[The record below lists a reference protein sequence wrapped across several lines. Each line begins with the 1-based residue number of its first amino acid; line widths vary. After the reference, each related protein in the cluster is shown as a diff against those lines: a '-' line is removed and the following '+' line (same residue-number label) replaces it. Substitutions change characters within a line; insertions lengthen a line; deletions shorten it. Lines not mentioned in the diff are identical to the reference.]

1 MEQKILVN
9 KILSFLEKAGDLA
22 LKYQDK
28 LNFTVKT
35 DASIVTEADL
45 TISKMFRENF
55 NEYLS
60 LKNHKL
66 LDEENLP
73 DREDFFS
80 NNCEYLWTLDPIDGT
95 TTYFNGFPL
104 WAIGL
109 SLYKNFKP
117 YMGFIYMP
125 SIKELVYTDGEKS
138 YYVKNVFTENEV
150 KTELVLQH
158 RELTKKS
165 IILQHR
171 LKNYDVNKLVV
182 LDLYSSYVSGFYTL
196 IGKSFASFFNKPM
209 KLWDITATLSICKN
223 IGMCFK
229 NLKNSV
235 EVDDLRSI
243 EVDDNWYL
251 KDVYLMCDGEV
262 FNKIKEELNIQIL

>member
-1 MEQKILVN
+1 MEQKTLVN
-9 KILSFLEKAGDLA
+9 KILSFLKKSGNLA
-22 LKYQDK
+22 LEYQDK
-28 LNFTVKT
+28 LNFKVKT

-45 TISKMFRENF
+45 AISKMFREDF

-60 LKNHKL
+60 LNNHKL

-73 DREDFFS
+73 SREDFFEDK
-80 NNCEYLWTLDPIDGT
+80 CEYLWTLDPIDGT

-109 SLYKNFKP
+109 SLYKNFEP

-125 SIKELVYTDGEKS
+125 STQELIYTDGEKS
-138 YYVKNVFTENEV
+138 YYIKNAFAENKV
-150 KTELVLQH
+150 KTELVLQD

-182 LDLYSSYVSGFYTL
+182 LDLYSSYVLSFYTL
-196 IGKSFASFFNKPM
+196 IGKSLATFFNKPM
-209 KLWDITATLSICKN
+209 KLWDITATLPICKN
-223 IGMCFK
+223 IGMSFK
-229 NLKNSV
+229 NLRTGEIVKNLK
-235 EVDDLRSI
+235 DLSI
-243 EVDDNWYL
+243 DENWYL
-251 KDVYLMCDGEV
+251 SNEYLMCNNKV
-262 FNKIKEELNIQIL
+262 FDNIKDELGL

>member
-1 MEQKILVN
+1 MKQEILIN
-9 KILSFLEKAGDLA
+9 KVLSFLEKAGKLA
-22 LKYQDK
+22 LEYQDK

-45 TISKMFRENF
+45 TISKMFRQDF
-55 NEYLS
+55 DEYLS
-60 LKNHKL
+60 LNNHKL

-73 DREDFFS
+73 NREDFF
-80 NNCEYLWTLDPIDGT
+80 NDNCEYLWTLDPIDGT

-104 WAIGL
+104 WAIGV
-109 SLYKNFKP
+109 SLYKNFEP
-117 YMGFIYMP
+117 YIGFIYMP
-125 SIKELVYTDGEKS
+125 SIKELIYTDGEKS
-138 YYVKNVFTENEV
+138 YYVKNVFNKNET

-196 IGKSFASFFNKPM
+196 IGKSLASFFNKPM
-209 KLWDITATLSICKN
+209 KLWDITATLPICKN
-223 IGMCFK
+223 IGMSFR
-229 NLKNSV
+229 NLKSGV
-235 EVDDLRSI
+235 EVESLKDIAID
-243 EVDDNWYL
+243 EKWYL
-251 KDVYLMCDGEV
+251 NDGYLMCEDTVFDGV
-262 FNKIKEELNIQIL
+262 INGLNI